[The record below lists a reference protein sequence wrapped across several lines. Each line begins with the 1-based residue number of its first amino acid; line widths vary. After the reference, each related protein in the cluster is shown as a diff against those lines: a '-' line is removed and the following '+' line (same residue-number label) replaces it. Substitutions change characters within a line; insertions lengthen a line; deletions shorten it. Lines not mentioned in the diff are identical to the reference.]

1 MTSAQNSTVPGFF
14 YPQNRPAG
22 TSASDV
28 ELAEPASSRFTVR
41 VTGGDAVF
49 LADLRF
55 GHRLYIGPKKPL
67 PKPELRCYV
76 LSLSEDLDHL
86 SIAEFIAKYRLSG

>member
-1 MTSAQNSTVPGFF
+1 M
-14 YPQNRPAG
+14 
-22 TSASDV
+22 
-28 ELAEPASSRFTVR
+28 
-41 VTGGDAVF
+41 F

-76 LSLSEDLDHL
+76 LSLSEDLDRL